1 MSALLVGAVMGA
13 LFAGGTLLL
22 VMQSRRARRPDAR
35 VLPYVQVT
43 GFDWAREPA
52 ESSKWLSSE
61 QLRRLLNSIV
71 TDASVQRRLDQ
82 ANSGIDLNAFRVD
95 QLRWACFGAAGAIGF
110 GLIRVLAHEPIPV
123 PIWFLFTLGAAFAG
137 AMLRDYR
144 LSQEARRRIEVIT
157 SELPGFAELLAF
169 TVAAGLA
176 PASALS
182 RVANRVGGEFAIELR
197 ACCDQVAAGR
207 PFTDAL
213 EALAHRTGSE
223 SVQRFVDG
231 IVVAIERGTP
241 IAEVLR
247 AQAID
252 ARAASHRQ
260 LMESAGKR
268 EIFALVP
275 VVFLILPAVVVVAV
289 FPGIFGLVV
298 ATG

>member
-1 MSALLVGAVMGA
+1 
-13 LFAGGTLLL
+13 
-22 VMQSRRARRPDAR
+22 MQSRRARRPDAR

-144 LSQEARRRIEVIT
+144 LPARKPGVGSRSSPRNCPDSPSSSPSLWQLGWPRRV
-157 SELPGFAELLAF
+157 
-169 TVAAGLA
+169 
-176 PASALS
+176 
-182 RVANRVGGEFAIELR
+182 
-197 ACCDQVAAGR
+197 
-207 PFTDAL
+207 
-213 EALAHRTGSE
+213 H
-223 SVQRFVDG
+223 
-231 IVVAIERGTP
+231 
-241 IAEVLR
+241 
-247 AQAID
+247 
-252 ARAASHRQ
+252 
-260 LMESAGKR
+260 
-268 EIFALVP
+268 
-275 VVFLILPAVVVVAV
+275 
-289 FPGIFGLVV
+289 
-298 ATG
+298 

>member
-1 MSALLVGAVMGA
+1 MGA

-157 SELPGFAELLAF
+157 LGTARIRRAPRLHCGSWVGPGEC
-169 TVAAGLA
+169 TKPGCKPSWRGVRD
-176 PASALS
+176 
-182 RVANRVGGEFAIELR
+182 RVARL
-197 ACCDQVAAGR
+197 
-207 PFTDAL
+207 L
-213 EALAHRTGSE
+213 
-223 SVQRFVDG
+223 
-231 IVVAIERGTP
+231 
-241 IAEVLR
+241 
-247 AQAID
+247 
-252 ARAASHRQ
+252 
-260 LMESAGKR
+260 
-268 EIFALVP
+268 
-275 VVFLILPAVVVVAV
+275 
-289 FPGIFGLVV
+289 
-298 ATG
+298 